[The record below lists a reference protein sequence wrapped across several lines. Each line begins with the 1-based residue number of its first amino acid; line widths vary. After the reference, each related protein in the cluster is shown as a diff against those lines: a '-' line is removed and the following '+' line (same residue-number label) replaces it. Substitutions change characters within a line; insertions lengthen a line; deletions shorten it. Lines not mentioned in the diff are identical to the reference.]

1 MNVFTDEPTIAVGLL
16 TGVKEVHFELSGEF
30 QTTTRQS
37 LRPGQYQAV
46 EEQGR
51 VRVIGPAGEPAVDA
65 PVVILMPRELSSSSF
80 TLGVTIG
87 IDFHWQRQQRQ
98 SFRGTLK
105 LMALHERGLTVINQI
120 PLESYLISVIA
131 SEMSALCPLELLK
144 AHAVV
149 SRSWLLAQLQKT
161 EDRSHESRTPNH
173 ESRTT
178 NHESRITHHGSRIV
192 DHEPRPTI
200 HELIRWYD
208 RESHA
213 DFDVCADD
221 HCQRYQGIGRA
232 FSSTVFDAVEQT
244 RGLVLV
250 HGQDICDTRFSKC
263 CGGMSENYR
272 AAWQDVEVPYLVGVY
287 DGPDWPAGY
296 GLPLTEEANAERWI
310 TGAPPA
316 YCHTSDATIIEE
328 ILPDFDQETRDFYR
342 WQVCYA
348 QDELQALLRQKLGFD
363 LGSVISLEAI
373 ERGVSGRIV
382 RLKIVGDKMSIVVG
396 KELEIRRALSPSHLY
411 SSAFIVRAEEA
422 GRVPERFRLIGAG
435 WGHGVGLCQIGAA
448 VMARQGKSYREI
460 LTHYYRG
467 SSWRILY

>member
-1 MNVFTDEPTIAVGLL
+1 MD
-16 TGVKEVHFELSGEF
+16 H
-30 QTTTRQS
+30 
-37 LRPGQYQAV
+37 
-46 EEQGR
+46 
-51 VRVIGPAGEPAVDA
+51 D
-65 PVVILMPRELSSSSF
+65 PRA
-80 TLGVTIG
+80 T
-87 IDFHWQRQQRQ
+87 
-98 SFRGTLK
+98 
-105 LMALHERGLTVINQI
+105 
-120 PLESYLISVIA
+120 
-131 SEMSALCPLELLK
+131 
-144 AHAVV
+144 
-149 SRSWLLAQLQKT
+149 
-161 EDRSHESRTPNH
+161 SHEF
-173 ESRTT
+173 
-178 NHESRITHHGSRIV
+178 
-192 DHEPRPTI
+192 
-200 HELIRWYD
+200 IRWYD

-232 FSSTVFDAVEQT
+232 FSSTVFEAVEQT

-316 YCHTSDATIIEE
+316 YCYTSDAGIIEE

-363 LGSVISLEAI
+363 LGGIISLEAV

-382 RLKIVGDKMSIVVG
+382 RLKIVGEKTSIVVG

-422 GRVPERFRLIGAG
+422 GRVPARFRLIGAG

-460 LTHYYRG
+460 LSHYYRG